1 MTKIILIHSFR
12 FGTGKSNITASLATE
27 IAQQGRRVGIIDT
40 DLHSPG
46 VLSLFGCD
54 VDELQPMLNHYLW
67 GKLPIEDIAH
77 DVGGAIKVGSGEV
90 TLLSGRIFLIPSGPR
105 VGEIARMLRLGFDL
119 GRLGAGIYEL
129 ALKLGLDYLLI
140 DTHPGINEE
149 SLLMLSLSHTLLLLT
164 DINHQSFQGTAVV
177 LDLARNLGVP
187 TIYLLINQI
196 PADYDLKDIRFKA
209 ETAFGVPVG
218 GLFPFAKEMLLL
230 AGTGVF
236 SLHYPDHPWSEQIRT
251 VANLLLKKG

>member
-12 FGTGKSNITASLATE
+12 FGTGKSNITASLAVE
-27 IAQQGRRVGIIDT
+27 IAQKGWRVGIIDT

-46 VLSLFGCD
+46 VHSLFGCD
-54 VDELQPMLNHYLW
+54 VEQLDPMLNHYLW
-67 GKLPIEDIAH
+67 GKHPIEEIAH

-90 TLLSGRIFLIPSGPR
+90 TLLSGRIYLIPSGPR
-105 VGEIARMLRLGFDL
+105 VGEIARMLRSGFDL
-119 GRLGAGIYEL
+119 GRLGAGIHEL
-129 ALKLGLDYLLI
+129 ALKLRLDYLLI

-149 SLLMLSLSHTLLLLT
+149 SLLMLSLAHTLLLLT

-187 TIYLLINQI
+187 KTYLLINQI
-196 PADYDLKDIRFKA
+196 PSDYDLKDIKFKA

-230 AGTGVF
+230 AGAGVF
-236 SLHYPDHPWSEQIRT
+236 SLHHPQHPWSEEVRA
-251 VANLLLKKG
+251 VVNLLIKQR